1 MVDRFMK
8 VMVFFDLPVN
18 TKDRRK
24 EYSQFRKGLIKEG
37 FVMLQYSVYART
49 VRNSD
54 DAAKYVERI
63 KSILPDE
70 GSVRIMTVTD
80 KQYNS
85 IEIVVGKKLAEEDL
99 LDTRDII
106 EL

>member
-1 MVDRFMK
+1 
-8 VMVFFDLPVN
+8 
-18 TKDRRK
+18 
-24 EYSQFRKGLIKEG
+24 
-37 FVMLQYSVYART
+37 MLQYSVYART

-54 DAAKYVERI
+54 DAAKYVDRI
-63 KSILPDE
+63 KAILPDE

-80 KQYNS
+80 KQYDS